1 MDSVLNSFL
10 FWPVHMKTLG
20 TEQKSMRN
28 ASSNDVRHHRI
39 QNLCFHP
46 FTRKREAGIFKNLH
60 YGDRSRKTRNF
71 GACFCVNGR
80 LKCRKK
86 SLFPKHISGYVW
98 TGPNR

>member
-1 MDSVLNSFL
+1 
-10 FWPVHMKTLG
+10 MKTLG

-28 ASSNDVRHHRI
+28 ASSNDVWRHRI

-60 YGDRSRKTRNF
+60 YGDRSWKIRIF
-71 GACFCVNGR
+71 GARLCLNGR

-86 SLFPKHISGYVW
+86 SMFSKHQEMCGQGE
-98 TGPNR
+98 TDDQK